1 MKKDFLNFHFTSVC
15 LLESASHVLVCSWCR
30 YLFDCMKFQGPI
42 IRECCILCVN
52 VYLPLRNTYFRIQK
66 MTIEHLKGCL
76 FSYVYKQLPRNV
88 KMEIGAAEAK
98 GKMIFSMGS
107 SFASKGS
114 FLFFLNG
121 PFPAFFLY
129 FRLLNTQLTVNN
141 SSIYK

>member
-1 MKKDFLNFHFTSVC
+1 
-15 LLESASHVLVCSWCR
+15 
-30 YLFDCMKFQGPI
+30 
-42 IRECCILCVN
+42 
-52 VYLPLRNTYFRIQK
+52 

-114 FLFFLNG
+114 FLFF
-121 PFPAFFLY
+121 F
-129 FRLLNTQLTVNN
+129 
-141 SSIYK
+141 